1 MDTEIGAASVAYLRV
16 LDGTGEDHVTS
27 SCAALAAI
35 ALAKAARG
43 DAFPASNKPAPPSE
57 PAPTGFRHA
66 GYEDEFT
73 SFDEFERPKRLR
85 GGVAVSAGEP
95 RLPHLTTINF

>member
-1 MDTEIGAASVAYLRV
+1 M
-16 LDGTGEDHVTS
+16 TS
-27 SCAALAAI
+27 SCAAIASI
-35 ALAKAARG
+35 ALAKATRG
-43 DAFPASNKPAPPSE
+43 DAFPASNKPAPPSDT